1 MPQSRGWGRGVTKG
15 RAHVSHL
22 IIHIVLVDMVLV
34 KNQLKKLSYCI
45 HIHRFQFP
53 GFATCLFI
61 VTERDV
67 AERKN
72 TTLESR

>member
-1 MPQSRGWGRGVTKG
+1 MPQSRGRGRGITKG

-45 HIHRFQFP
+45 HINRF
-53 GFATCLFI
+53 
-61 VTERDV
+61 
-67 AERKN
+67 
-72 TTLESR
+72 